1 MEYKGSAADEAAR
14 RAIHKKIGEA
24 IRSQYE
30 LAQPLSRRLY
40 ELLMELRQQ
49 EADRDARRPRNG
61 PLARVDVPTWLPRI
75 QIIGLILLAAEAA
88 GPRDQLPGCVLR
100 EDLWLLVSSARHFNR
115 KAEIIRFR
123 ELSSKRHVV
132 TNPLNVAVTVRD
144 RDGSVLYRVSPTD
157 RVTIVAKRTVQKPKI
172 SKSGPKVAWLT
183 RNRITIGSSKGVA
196 RRLRG
201 RI

>member
-61 PLARVDVPTWLPRI
+61 PLARVDVPT
-75 QIIGLILLAAEAA
+75 
-88 GPRDQLPGCVLR
+88 
-100 EDLWLLVSSARHFNR
+100 
-115 KAEIIRFR
+115 
-123 ELSSKRHVV
+123 
-132 TNPLNVAVTVRD
+132 
-144 RDGSVLYRVSPTD
+144 
-157 RVTIVAKRTVQKPKI
+157 
-172 SKSGPKVAWLT
+172 
-183 RNRITIGSSKGVA
+183 
-196 RRLRG
+196 
-201 RI
+201 